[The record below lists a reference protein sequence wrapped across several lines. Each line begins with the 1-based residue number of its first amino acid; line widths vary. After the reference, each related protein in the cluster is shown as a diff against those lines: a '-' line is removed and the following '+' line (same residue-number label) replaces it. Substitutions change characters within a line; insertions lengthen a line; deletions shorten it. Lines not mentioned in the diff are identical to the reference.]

1 MTVPVAD
8 HEARTGVPGG
18 PGRARRLAA
27 PLTAAGAVGAL
38 TVALHV
44 RDPHTS
50 GSWGLCPF
58 RALTGLD
65 CPGCGGLR
73 AVNDLGNLDVVSA
86 ASSNLL
92 FVLAIPL
99 LVALWVAWARR
110 AWRDG
115 GPAGPPTRHR
125 LLLGQAALV
134 LMVVFT
140 VARNLPFGGW
150 LAS

>member
-1 MTVPVAD
+1 MVP
-8 HEARTGVPGG
+8 P
-18 PGRARRLAA
+18 LA
-27 PLTAAGAVGAL
+27 AAGAIGG
-38 TVALHV
+38 VALALHL
-44 RDPHTS
+44 RDPHVQ
-50 GSWGLCPF
+50 GSWGFCPF

-92 FVLAIPL
+92 FVVAVPL
-99 LVALWVAWARR
+99 LVALWIAWASR

-115 GPAGPPTRHR
+115 GPTGPPTRHR
-125 LLLGQAALV
+125 MLLGQVAVV
-134 LMVVFT
+134 LLVVFT

-150 LAS
+150 LAA

>member
-8 HEARTGVPGG
+8 HEARTAAPGR
-18 PGRARRLAA
+18 PGRARRMVA
-27 PLTAAGAVGAL
+27 PLAAAGAVGAL
-38 TVALHV
+38 TLALHV

-92 FVLAIPL
+92 LVLAIPL

-115 GPAGPPTRHR
+115 GPAGPPARHR
-125 LLLGQAALV
+125 LLLGQGALV
-134 LMVVFT
+134 LMAVFT
-140 VARNLPFGGW
+140 VTRNLPFGGW

>member
-1 MTVPVAD
+1 MPAPVAD
-8 HEARTGVPGG
+8 RQPRTRNPPG
-18 PGRARRLAA
+18 PGRARRMVPPFA
-27 PLTAAGAVGAL
+27 AAGTIGGVVLAL
-38 TVALHV
+38 QL
-44 RDPHTS
+44 RDPHVQ
-50 GSWGLCPF
+50 GSWGFCPF

-73 AVNDLGNLDVVSA
+73 AVHDLGNLDVVSA

-92 FVLAIPL
+92 FVLAVPL
-99 LVALWVAWARR
+99 LVALWLAWARR

-125 LLLGQAALV
+125 MLLGQLAVV
-134 LMVVFT
+134 LLVVFT

-150 LAS
+150 LAA

>member
-1 MTVPVAD
+1 MTVPVTD
-8 HEARTGVPGG
+8 HEARTAAR
-18 PGRARRLAA
+18 PGRARRLVPPLAA
-27 PLTAAGAVGAL
+27 AAAVGGL
-38 TVALHV
+38 TLALHI
-44 RDPHTS
+44 RDPHAQ

-92 FVLAIPL
+92 FVLAVPF

-115 GPAGPPTRHR
+115 GPVGPPTRHR
-125 LLLGQAALV
+125 VLIGQVAVVLL
-134 LMVVFT
+134 VVFT
-140 VARNLPFGGW
+140 VVRNLPFGGW